1 MKCSST
7 SFHFA
12 ASLWVAMP
20 EFATACAH
28 TTSAI
33 PTNRFPPKN
42 RKGKRPT
49 HPPFAFLGFRLSAFR
64 FGLSTFDFRMP
75 IHFLHFPASHREARR
90 KFPIPVATTTCA
102 LATGKLPSK
111 KPKREAQ
118 PASGALTGFPLSALG
133 FRPSIP
139 LPLTHRSPILKNP
152 IDSLGADL
160 GGDL

>member
-12 ASLWVAMP
+12 ASLWEAMP

-42 RKGKRPT
+42 RKGKRAASP
-49 HPPFAFLGFRLSAFR
+49 AISRFRLSAFR

-75 IHFLHFPASHREARR
+75 IHFRHFPASHREARR

-102 LATGKLPSK
+102 ITPAKLPSK